1 MEAGCEQRQ
10 NLHLVARFLLPEKLP
25 STRAECSE
33 HRCPCSCAGVRAA
46 HPFSPLS
53 CQRRCVSHRMANWGT
68 LDRSFHFGWL
78 KEELLPALCKF
89 QELFSLLLSWFLPG
103 LKLSFLS
110 HMYRS
115 VFSQKT
121 WGTPLQIFVL
131 PLFCPVNLT
140 YPWLFWIL
148 FFVSSTQ

>member
-53 CQRRCVSHRMANWGT
+53 CQRRWRESQDGQLGNLGSRDVISVAIADYAASTAAAAADGDDNENEG
-68 LDRSFHFGWL
+68 
-78 KEELLPALCKF
+78 EEEEEEGGRRKRTR
-89 QELFSLLLSWFLPG
+89 E
-103 LKLSFLS
+103 
-110 HMYRS
+110 
-115 VFSQKT
+115 
-121 WGTPLQIFVL
+121 
-131 PLFCPVNLT
+131 
-140 YPWLFWIL
+140 
-148 FFVSSTQ
+148 